1 MNEINKWIVTML
13 FGGMFVVMIIQLS
26 VDHKQKAKIA
36 DQAGVI
42 ESYKVTEKHFNDLQE
57 GLINGEGYTVT
68 RQENTDVARYII
80 GSCVKKEIQMFVP
93 VTDK

>member
-1 MNEINKWIVTML
+1 MKRIITIGLPIMVFFVL
-13 FGGMFVVMIIQLS
+13 GGLAATFDELAIRQ
-26 VDHKQKAKIA
+26 AKIN
-36 DQAGVI
+36 DQAAVI
-42 ESYKVTEKHFNDLQE
+42 ESYKVTEKHLNDLQE

-68 RQENTDVARYII
+68 RQENTDVVRYII

>member
-1 MNEINKWIVTML
+1 ML
-13 FGGMFVVMIIQLS
+13 FGGVFVLMLMQLS
-26 VDHKQKAKIA
+26 VDHKQKAIIA

-42 ESYKVTEKHFNDLQE
+42 ESYKVTEKHLNELQE

-68 RQENTDVARYII
+68 RQENADVVRYII

-93 VTDK
+93 TDK

>member
-1 MNEINKWIVTML
+1 MNEINKWIVTVL
-13 FGGMFVVMIIQLS
+13 FGGVFVLMLMQLS
-26 VDHKQKAKIA
+26 VDHKQKAIIA

-42 ESYKVTEKHFNDLQE
+42 ESYKVTEKHLNELQE

-68 RQENTDVARYII
+68 RQENADVVRYII

-93 VTDK
+93 TDK